1 MTNQPPFL
9 ALGGPPATP
18 GVVHLVG
25 AGPGDVG
32 QLTLRAAQVLST
44 CDVVAY
50 DRLAPAEALALVP
63 DHADL
68 IDVGRRYGDPGVG
81 RDEVDTL
88 LRERAAAGHAVVRLK
103 GGDPFVF
110 GRGGEE
116 AAACAAEGIPVEVV
130 PGVTSAVAVPGAA
143 GIPVTHRGVA
153 TGFAVV
159 TVHEDPTKHAAQ
171 IDHQALAAFPGTL
184 VFLMGLR
191 RVAPVCEQLIAH
203 GRDPGTPAAVVSA
216 GTTPRQRT
224 VRATLATLA
233 DAVAAADLQPP
244 AIIVVGDVAALPDL
258 VGREVRP
265 LHGLR
270 VGLPRTRRRGSD
282 LAAHLRSVG
291 ADVVEV
297 PLAREEPGDVAAIG
311 RAAADLLAGR
321 VDEVVVLDAAGLE
334 VVLAAAVD
342 LGGDARALAGVRLTV
357 VGRRTAAQVRRD
369 LHLAA
374 DVTVGS
380 AGELADLPDAAPDRR
395 VLVLGPDADLR
406 TRDLLPDATA
416 VTTSRLR
423 PQPVPDVHVD
433 VWLVPAS
440 RLVPLLAE
448 AYSDPRV
455 PLVSMGPVTSAALRD
470 AGLEVAA
477 EAAAATP
484 VAVEDALTSLLR
496 RDGGSGWTA
505 SPAED

>member
-1 MTNQPPFL
+1 VPVEPPFR
-9 ALGGPPATP
+9 ALGGPPAAP

-88 LRERAAAGHAVVRLK
+88 LRERAAAGQAVVRLK

-116 AAACAAEGIPVEVV
+116 AAACASEGIPVEVV

-143 GIPVTHRGVA
+143 GIPVTHRAIA

-159 TVHEDPTKHAAQ
+159 TVHEDPTKPTEQ
-171 IDHQALAAFPGTL
+171 VDHRALAAFPGTL

-191 RVAPVCEQLIAH
+191 RVGVVCEQLIAH
-203 GRDPGTPAAVVSA
+203 GRDPDTPAAVVSS
-216 GTTPRQRT
+216 GTTARQRS
-224 VRATLATLA
+224 VRARLGTLA
-233 DAVAAADLQPP
+233 DAVAAADLQAP

-258 VGREVRP
+258 VGREARP

-270 VGLPRTRRRGSD
+270 VGLPRVRRQGSE
-282 LAAHLRSVG
+282 LAAHLRHAG

-297 PLAREEPGDVAAIG
+297 ALARERPGDVAAIA
-311 RAAADLLAGR
+311 RAAADVLAGR
-321 VDEVVVLDAAGLE
+321 LDEVVVLDAAALTA
-334 VVLAAAVD
+334 VLAAVVD
-342 LGGDARALAGVRLTV
+342 LGGDARALAGVRLVV
-357 VGRRTAAQVRRD
+357 VGRRTAAEVRRD
-369 LHLAA
+369 LHLHPDRTLPAL
-374 DVTVGS
+374 DR
-380 AGELADLPDAAPDRR
+380 LADAALRGR
-395 VLVLGPDADLR
+395 TLVLGADADRR
-406 TRDLLPDATA
+406 TADLLPDA
-416 VTTSRLR
+416 VTVATSRR
-423 PQPVPDVHVD
+423 QPVPPPDVDVD

-440 RLVPLLAE
+440 RLVPLLTA
-448 AYSDPRV
+448 AVPVAQV
-455 PLVSMGPVTSAALRD
+455 PLVSMGPVTSAALHE
-470 AGLEVAA
+470 AGLSVAA
-477 EAAAATP
+477 EAAAATAD
-484 VAVEDALTSLLR
+484 AVVDTLASLR
-496 RDGGSGWTA
+496 QPDGDGGWTWPR
-505 SPAED
+505 SRD